1 MAEEAKERPAYKMW
15 QEYCYP
21 AVLFEY
27 LEYIVEDAVKDY
39 NVLEVD

>member
-1 MAEEAKERPAYKMW
+1 MKQPGYKLW

-21 AVLFEY
+21 IIPYEY

-39 NVLEVD
+39 NYLSVD